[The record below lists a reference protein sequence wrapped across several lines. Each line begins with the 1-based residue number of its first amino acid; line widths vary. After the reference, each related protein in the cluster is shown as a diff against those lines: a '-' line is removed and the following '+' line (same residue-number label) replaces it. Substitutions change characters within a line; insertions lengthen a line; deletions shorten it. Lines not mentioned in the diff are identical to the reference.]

1 MGLPLSKLTYLDRL
15 VPMPTARL
23 LRCFRCGNV
32 WRPRK
37 QVVRICPLCKS
48 RLWNTPFVN
57 PIPQFDPSNPSW
69 TAIVAPNREAIL
81 DTARRHRAFNPR
93 VFGSVRRGSARRSSD
108 LDLLVTFEPSASLF
122 DQIELK
128 HELEERL
135 NRKVDVVS
143 DRSIYWFVRA
153 QVLAEAEPV

>member
-1 MGLPLSKLTYLDRL
+1 
-15 VPMPTARL
+15 MPDARL

-37 QVVRICPLCKS
+37 QVVRTCPLCKS
-48 RLWNTPFVN
+48 RLWNTPIVH
-57 PIPQFDPSNPSW
+57 PIPPFDPANHSW
-69 TAIVAPNREAIL
+69 RSIVEPNRETIL
-81 DTARRHRAFNPR
+81 GTARRHHAFNPR

-122 DQIELK
+122 DQIGLK
-128 HELEERL
+128 QELEERL
-135 NRKVDVVS
+135 GRRVDVVS
-143 DRSIYWFVRA
+143 DRSIFWLLRA